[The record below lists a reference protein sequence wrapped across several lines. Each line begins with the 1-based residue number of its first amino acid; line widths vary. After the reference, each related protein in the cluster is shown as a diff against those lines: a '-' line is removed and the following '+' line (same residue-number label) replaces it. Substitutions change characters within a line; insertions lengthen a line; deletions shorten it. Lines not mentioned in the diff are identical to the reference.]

1 MAETMENFRA
11 SKQRRQNSSSSST
24 SDRKSSQKKIDDEGS
39 LVKSC
44 EDMAEQTADAAKGA
58 ENARQVLEDFDEAE
72 FEHDLQASDRK
83 SSHKKIDNE
92 GSLIKSCEDLAEQTA
107 DAATGAEN
115 ARQVLEEFDE
125 AEFEHDLRA
134 SDLKS
139 SHKKIDEEG
148 SLIKSC
154 EDVAEQTADAATGAK
169 NTRQVLEELEED
181 EFEHDLQELEAEI
194 NQGIDEQE
202 EVKEQENKDAQE
214 EIVDGADE
222 AISGGEQRKEC
233 PTTLT
238 DQIMSLDLDSQQST
252 LQAHLDGLGQQV
264 QKEDDEEEKPQV
276 SPRRQQQV
284 QTAECKTRAGQT
296 LIKMRTLASKK
307 IAAQRSAH
315 DEIYK

>member
-11 SKQRRQNSSSSST
+11 SKKHRENSSSSST
-24 SDRKSSQKKIDDEGS
+24 SDRKSSQKKIEDGGS
-39 LVKSC
+39 IVKTC
-44 EDMAEQTADAAKGA
+44 EDM
-58 ENARQVLEDFDEAE
+58 
-72 FEHDLQASDRK
+72 
-83 SSHKKIDNE
+83 I
-92 GSLIKSCEDLAEQTA
+92 EQTA

-125 AEFEHDLRA
+125 AEFENDLQV
-134 SDLKS
+134 SDPKS

-154 EDVAEQTADAATGAK
+154 EDIAEQTEDAATGTENA
-169 NTRQVLEELEED
+169 RQVLEELD
-181 EFEHDLQELEAEI
+181 GAEFEHDLQELEAEI
-194 NQGIDEQE
+194 NLGKSEQE
-202 EVKEQENKDAQE
+202 EVKEQRNSDAQE

-264 QKEDDEEEKPQV
+264 KKDDYEEEKPQV
-276 SPRRQQQV
+276 SPRRQQV
-284 QTAECKTRAGQT
+284 QTAE
-296 LIKMRTLASKK
+296 
-307 IAAQRSAH
+307 
-315 DEIYK
+315 